1 MNFVMNVSKVVNVK
15 CIHNNNN
22 NNNKQELQKQRLQHY
37 KYQLT
42 QNRLQMKQL
51 SKLAKFHCDANT
63 PLNQQPQCRFII
75 DEMMKTASR
84 GRELDIEYL
93 LYDITYNQDD
103 NNE

>member
-15 CIHNNNN
+15 CIHNNN